1 MNRCRYTTV
10 ARVVIAIHVQIAL
23 TNLRIISRESHAQ
36 QSCPRGHA
44 TEFNF
49 QTLAFNA
56 ATGNAFT
63 IFLAGF
69 AFTMTTFPNTSR
81 FPAFV
86 AGFVRI
92 FKRANPG
99 TVNTPVFFT
108 SSVATRAS
116 SSRHL
121 DATVFFTSHAV
132 ANASAMPPLDMALTA
147 AFAFIGAMT
156 IDTE

>member
-1 MNRCRYTTV
+1 MLCPQAVR
-10 ARVVIAIHVQIAL
+10 L
-23 TNLRIISRESHAQ
+23 SRGRPHEQ
-36 QSCPRGHA
+36 QSYMRLHVK
-44 TEFNF
+44 EFRF
-49 QTLAFNA
+49 QMLAFKA

-99 TVNTPVFFT
+99 IEKTPVFLT
-108 SSVATRAS
+108 SCVATRAS
-116 SSRHL
+116 SSSNF
-121 DATVFFTSHAV
+121 DATV
-132 ANASAMPPLDMALTA
+132 
-147 AFAFIGAMT
+147 
-156 IDTE
+156 

>member
-1 MNRCRYTTV
+1 MHKLCGQTSGLFRG
-10 ARVVIAIHVQIAL
+10 APH
-23 TNLRIISRESHAQ
+23 EQ
-36 QSCPRGHA
+36 QSCTKLRVKGP
-44 TEFNF
+44 NF
-49 QTLAFNA
+49 QTLAFSA
-56 ATGNAFT
+56 ATGNALT

-69 AFTMTTFPNTSR
+69 ALTMTTLPKTSR

-92 FKRANPG
+92 FKRAKPG
-99 TVNTPVFFT
+99 TVNTPVFST
-108 SSVATRAS
+108 SCVATRAS